1 VQTGGGEF
9 CRAAS
14 IRAGY
19 FLNNALEQ
27 RGIDHVSRGNVM
39 AETTAKE
46 TILTL
51 AVQIV
56 SAHVQHNKVL
66 SEELPAFI
74 EQIYKTLQS
83 IGAEPAVADKPAPAV
98 AVKKSV
104 FDDQV
109 ICLDC
114 GKKLKMLKRH
124 LMTDHGMTPEQ
135 YRERWTLGR
144 DYPMVAPDYASK
156 RSALAKKIG
165 LGRKSGAK
173 APAKAKAAKVPAR
186 KVGRPRKVA
195 A

>member
-1 VQTGGGEF
+1 
-9 CRAAS
+9 
-14 IRAGY
+14 
-19 FLNNALEQ
+19 
-27 RGIDHVSRGNVM
+27 M
-39 AETTAKE
+39 AETAAKE

-56 SAHVQHNKVL
+56 SAHVQHNKVQ

-74 EQIYKTLQS
+74 QQIYKTLQS
-83 IGAEPAVADKPAPAV
+83 VGSEPAVQDRPAPAV

-104 FDDQV
+104 FDDHV

-124 LMTDHGMTPEQ
+124 LMTDHGMAPEQ
-135 YRERWTLGR
+135 YRERWGLGR

-165 LGRKSGAK
+165 LGRKAGTKVAAK
-173 APAKAKAAKVPAR
+173 APAKAPVKAKAAKVPGR
-186 KVGRPRKVA
+186 KPGRPRKMA

>member
-1 VQTGGGEF
+1 
-9 CRAAS
+9 
-14 IRAGY
+14 
-19 FLNNALEQ
+19 
-27 RGIDHVSRGNVM
+27 M
-39 AETTAKE
+39 AEPAGKE

-56 SAHVQHNKVL
+56 SAHVQHNKMQ

-74 EQIYKTLQS
+74 QQIYKTLHS
-83 IGAEPAVADKPAPAV
+83 VGGEPAMADKPAPAV
-98 AVKKSV
+98 PVKKSV
-104 FDDQV
+104 FDDHV

-114 GKKLKMLKRH
+114 GKQLKMLKRH

-165 LGRKSGAK
+165 LGRKA
-173 APAKAKAAKVPAR
+173 APRHPPPGRLPRRSPPRYRAGKP
-186 KVGRPRKVA
+186 GRPRKVA